1 MKTSED
7 LYQVIAYFPESYT
20 CNLAPATQN
29 ARGILR
35 NVPIGCFWGGSWDA
49 QQRYSPPFPNGAR
62 VGSRWGIGF
71 PVQQGDYAVVR
82 YLDQTTAYIAAFLPG
97 WRGVRGPAYQG
108 QQIGEPIVDRFDLL
122 HPSGSW
128 VRILQ
133 DGTWKLTTPENT
145 VTITI
150 DAGGSVTVDAEKS
163 IHLNAKEGIEMTAKN
178 IDFNASEGAS
188 WRSGG
193 AIDFEGEVHVTGSQ
207 DINSSRVMV
216 IGGRDSDGDTMVS
229 DGQ

>member
-1 MKTSED
+1 MKTDAD
-7 LYQVIAYFPESYT
+7 LYQIISYDAQSYT

-35 NVPIGCFWGGSWDA
+35 NVPIGCFWGGSWEI
-49 QQRYSPPFPNGAR
+49 QQRYSPPFPDRASS
-62 VGSRWGIGF
+62 GSRWGIGF
-71 PVQQGDYAVVR
+71 PVQKGDYAIVR

-97 WRGVRGPAYQG
+97 WRGVRGPAYAG
-108 QQIGEPIVDRFDLL
+108 QQAGEPIADRFDLL

-133 DGTWKLTTPENT
+133 DGTWKLTTPENS

-150 DAGGSVTVDAEKS
+150 DAGGAVTVDAAQ
-163 IHLNAKEGIEMTAKN
+163 INLNGGVHIN
-178 IDFNASEGAS
+178 GNA
-188 WRSGG
+188 
-193 AIDFEGEVHVTGSQ
+193 
-207 DINSSRVMV
+207 DINGKRVMV
-216 IGGRDSDGDTMVS
+216 IGGKDTDGDTMIS